1 MSQLLLHTPDPEAP
15 NHPALA
21 AIAADAAEP
30 RSGHWRLPLARP
42 LEVAE
47 LEGLREQVPFDLN
60 PLPEGF
66 EPGRVGLFISDMDST
81 LITIECVDEIADF
94 AGRKAEVAAVT
105 EAAMRGEIGFEE
117 SLTQRVEALTG
128 LDEDVLG
135 QIYRNRLR
143 LNPGAEALLAGL
155 AERAIP
161 RAVVSGGFTYF
172 TDGLQRDYG
181 IEYALAN
188 VLEMDDGRLTGRVQG
203 AIVGAARKRAFLEE
217 LCGQLGLAPEQAIA
231 AGDGANDLPMLE
243 RAGLGV
249 AFRAKPRV
257 RAEADAVL
265 HHAGLDAILHFLEN

>member
-1 MSQLLLHTPDPEAP
+1 MPELLLHTPDPAAP
-15 NHPALA
+15 EHPALA
-21 AIAADAAEP
+21 EVAAGPASQ
-30 RSGHWRLPLARP
+30 RTGHWRLPLARP
-42 LEVAE
+42 LAVAE
-47 LEGLREQVPFDLN
+47 LEALREQVPFDLN

-66 EPGRVGLFISDMDST
+66 DPGRVGLFISDMDST

-143 LNPGAEALLAGL
+143 LNPGAEVLLAGL

-217 LCGQLGLAPEQAIA
+217 LCEQLGLAPEQAIA

-257 RAEADAVL
+257 RAEADVVL
-265 HHAGLDAILHFLEN
+265 HHAGLDAILHFLES